1 MARQARIDLQQRASS
16 KQRETRKEDI
26 KMAAKKAAT
35 IAATAAAT
43 AMAPTDSEAIVESPP
58 AKMKDTTQT
67 LHGEVTV
74 MAFRLQGDLLLVHQ
88 WGQKAVLEMLAKMA
102 GHPVPKLPKDLTV
115 EGDASAYRNMLGQ
128 DVMPCRIIKACFV
141 NGASQT
147 NKAVKSHEMNKH
159 VRVIGHTAPLHF
171 ESVDRCDVEPVKVGP
186 WNERVVDLRARTMYS
201 NWHCDVVV
209 QFPQTIIGKE
219 KVIAAM
225 RAAGL
230 CVGLCEKRIEKGF
243 ELGGFEIKSLPVT
256 AIDAI
261 LQANRSPEKRFAIPE
276 ELLHAASAQLEDA
289 DKRNPK
295 KKAMAV
301 VMGVNGAEAR
311 HELDAI
317 AQARALLEDN
327 GFAVKQLREEDL
339 NGSHGETIE
348 SRETAE
354 SVASDAADEETTS

>member
-1 MARQARIDLQQRASS
+1 M
-16 KQRETRKEDI
+16 KT
-26 KMAAKKAAT
+26 KKTAT
-35 IAATAAAT
+35 TDQTDQLAE
-43 AMAPTDSEAIVESPP
+43 APPS
-58 AKMKDTTQT
+58 KMKDTTQT
-67 LHGEVTV
+67 LHGEVTM

-128 DVMPCRIIKACFV
+128 DVIPCRIIKACFV

-159 VRVIGHTAPLHF
+159 VRVVGHTAPLHF

-201 NWHCDVVV
+201 NWYCDVVV
-209 QFPQTIIGKE
+209 QFPHTIIGKE
-219 KVIAAM
+219 KVVAAM

-243 ELGGFEIKSLPVT
+243 ELGGFEIKALPVT
-256 AIDAI
+256 AIDGI
-261 LQANRSPEKRFAIPE
+261 LQANRSPEKRFEIPE
-276 ELLHAASAQLEDA
+276 ELLHAASAQLEDV

-295 KKAMAV
+295 RKAMSV
-301 VMGVNGAEAR
+301 VTGVNGAEGR

-317 AQARALLEDN
+317 ERARALLEDN
-327 GFAVKQLREEDL
+327 GFAVKELREADL
-339 NGSHGETIE
+339 NGSHGETVV
-348 SRETAE
+348 SREALVE
-354 SVASDAADEETTS
+354 AAADEETES